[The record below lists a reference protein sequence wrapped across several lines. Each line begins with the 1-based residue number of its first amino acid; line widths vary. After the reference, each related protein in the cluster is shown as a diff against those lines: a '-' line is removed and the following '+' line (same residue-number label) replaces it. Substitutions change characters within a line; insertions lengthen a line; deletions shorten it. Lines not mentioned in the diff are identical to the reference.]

1 MENSPFD
8 RLEDEVFR
16 QMHGRL
22 NKIQEEGERK
32 RYVELLIKGIN
43 PSATKEDISRIV
55 EDTQKFEPIEKYL
68 HDSDVEDVM
77 INNTSS
83 IFVYKTSLG
92 ATMKV
97 PETIKS
103 RSELDKLVN
112 KLKLYASPVK
122 DDNILDGHLPNGSR
136 VNIVESPLG
145 ADITIRNFRSN
156 VLSIIDLIDNGM
168 LSFSLAARFWLYVD
182 GLRVRPANIMIGG
195 MPGSGKTTLLN
206 ALFSFFREDQR
217 VIIIED
223 TYELNTSMQD
233 NSVRLE
239 TNVDTDLKD
248 LVKNSLRMRPD
259 TIVVGE
265 VRGEEA
271 RDMMT
276 TMNIGKICMC
286 TIHAS
291 TAKDVVSR
299 LEHAPMNVEPDIIPL
314 IDAIIIVSQV
324 READNTMK
332 RIITQV
338 AEVSALEGKVMLSDL
353 YSFNYKTHKGSD
365 IAPSITF
372 REILSRISGLSPVEI
387 IAEEQRRALILQRLK
402 ELNVRDVIEINKFCK
417 AYYEN
422 PDKALSLI
430 GMEHL
435 SSGVR

>member
-1 MENSPFD
+1 MENSSFN
-8 RLEDEVFR
+8 RLEEEAFR
-16 QMHGRL
+16 QMQGKL
-22 NKIQEEGERK
+22 NKIQEESERI

-43 PSATKEDISRIV
+43 PAATKEDIDKIV
-55 EDTQKFEPIEKYL
+55 NDTKTFEPIEKYL
-68 HDSDVEDVM
+68 HDDDVEDIM

-83 IFVYKTSLG
+83 IFVYKTSIG
-92 ATMKV
+92 ADIKA
-97 PETIKS
+97 PESINS
-103 RSELDKLVN
+103 RVELDKLVN
-112 KLKLYASPVK
+112 KLKLYTSPIN
-122 DDNILDGHLPNGSR
+122 DGYILDGHLPNGSR
-136 VNIVESPLG
+136 INMVQTPLG
-145 ADITIRNFRSN
+145 ADITIRNFKKK
-156 VLSIIDLIDNGM
+156 VLSIIDLIDSGM
-168 LSFSLAARFWLYVD
+168 FSFSLAARFWLYVD
-182 GLRVRPANIMIGG
+182 GLKIRPANIMIGG

-217 VIIIED
+217 VVVIED

-239 TNVDTDLKD
+239 TSVDVELKD

-259 TIVVGE
+259 TIIVGE

-291 TAKDVVSR
+291 TAKDVVTR

-314 IDAIIIVSQV
+314 IDAVIIVSQV
-324 READNTMK
+324 RDANNIMR

-338 AEVSALEGKVMLSDL
+338 TEVSALEGKVMLSDL
-353 YSFNYKTHKGSD
+353 YSFNYKTHRGSD
-365 IAPSITF
+365 IAPSITY
-372 REILSRISGLSPVEI
+372 RELLSRISGLSPVEI

-417 AYYEN
+417 AYYDD

-435 SSGVR
+435 SAGVR